1 MDKIVI
7 VTNRP
12 EPDRGLL
19 SSLNTLFPEC
29 KIQIVFKEVETFEK
43 RPAGGR
49 PAIYSECVHTGD
61 HDQRSA

>member
-19 SSLNTLFPEC
+19 ASLNTLFPEC
-29 KIQIVFKEVETFEK
+29 EVQIVFKKSKTVAQY
-43 RPAGGR
+43 PASCSSDR
-49 PAIYSECVHTGD
+49 LIVHAGNIVYLT
-61 HDQRSA
+61 QI

>member
-1 MDKIVI
+1 VDKIVI
-7 VTNRP
+7 VINRP

-19 SSLNTLFPEC
+19 TYLNTLFPDSE
-29 KIQIVFKEVETFEK
+29 IHIVFKEVGTFEK

-49 PAIYSECVHTGD
+49 PAIYSECVHTGN

>member
-19 SSLNTLFPEC
+19 TYLKTLFPDC
-29 KIQIVFKEVETFEK
+29 GIHIVFKDVGTFEK
-43 RPAGGR
+43 RSAG
-49 PAIYSECVHTGD
+49 CVHTGD

>member
-7 VTNRP
+7 ITNQP

-19 SSLNTLFPEC
+19 VLLNLGFR
-29 KIQIVFKEVETFEK
+29 EVGTFEK

-49 PAIYSECVHTGD
+49 PTIYSECVHTGD
-61 HDQRSA
+61 HD

>member
-19 SSLNTLFPEC
+19 ASLNTLFPEC
-29 KIQIVFKEVETFEK
+29 EVQIVFKEVETFEDH
-43 RPAGGR
+43 PAGGR
-49 PAIYSECVHTGD
+49 PNIYPECVHTGD

>member
-1 MDKIVI
+1 MNKIVI

-19 SSLNTLFPEC
+19 TYLKTLFPDC
-29 KIQIVFKEVETFEK
+29 GIHIVFKEVKTFEK

-49 PAIYSECVHTGD
+49 PVIYSECVHTGD

>member
-12 EPDRGLL
+12 EPDRGLVA
-19 SSLNTLFPEC
+19 SLNTLFPEC
-29 KIQIVFKEVETFEK
+29 KVQIVFKDVGTFEK
-43 RPAGGR
+43 RSAGC
-49 PAIYSECVHTGD
+49 IHTGD

>member
-19 SSLNTLFPEC
+19 ASLNTLFPEC
-29 KIQIVFKEVETFEK
+29 EVQIVFKEVGTFDK
-43 RPAGGR
+43 RQADR
-49 PAIYSECVHTGD
+49 PPGIYSECVHTGD